1 MTEVLWNVAA
11 IMLIMS
17 LGGVI
22 FVAAGMFIVGMLGFV
37 DD

>member
-1 MTEVLWNVAA
+1 MSEALWNIVTIITILA
-11 IMLIMS
+11 

-22 FVAAGMFIVGMLGFV
+22 FTAVGMWLVGMLGFV